1 VLVKTINPTGR
12 KPQLQGDNMKESIPD
27 ILTAIAIGIGFA
39 VLLASWWLT

>member
-1 VLVKTINPTGR
+1 
-12 KPQLQGDNMKESIPD
+12 MKETILD

>member
-1 VLVKTINPTGR
+1 
-12 KPQLQGDNMKESIPD
+12 MKESISD